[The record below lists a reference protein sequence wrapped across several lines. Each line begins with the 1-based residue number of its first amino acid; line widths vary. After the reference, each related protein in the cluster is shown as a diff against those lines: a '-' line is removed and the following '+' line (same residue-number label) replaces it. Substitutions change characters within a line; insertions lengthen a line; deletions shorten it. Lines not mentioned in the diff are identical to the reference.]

1 MIVNVA
7 GFGLILVLC
16 IWLLCETKLAKHYL
30 RPDSTSAWTY
40 AAKVGGIIAFVRIAI
55 FWYATYRELAG
66 TQSISMLPLLLLL
79 FPEGAAI
86 PRNWPPTAAHLLF
99 SNGLLAAGSFGFGLL
114 IAGLEKARSFLRNN
128 AR

>member
-1 MIVNVA
+1 VMVTVA
-7 GFGLILVLC
+7 GFGLILMLC

-30 RPDSTSAWTY
+30 RPDSSVWAY

-66 TQSISMLPLLLLL
+66 TQSISELPLLLLL

-86 PRNWPPTAAHLLF
+86 PRI
-99 SNGLLAAGSFGFGLL
+99 G
-114 IAGLEKARSFLRNN
+114 RLRRRICCFQMNY
-128 AR
+128 

>member
-1 MIVNVA
+1 
-7 GFGLILVLC
+7 
-16 IWLLCETKLAKHYL
+16 L
-30 RPDSTSAWTY
+30 RPDSTSVWTY
-40 AAKVGGIIAFVRIAI
+40 AAKVGGIIAFVRISI
-55 FWYATYRELAG
+55 FWYATYRELAR

-114 IAGLEKARSFLRNN
+114 IAGLVKARPFLRSN

>member
-1 MIVNVA
+1 
-7 GFGLILVLC
+7 L
-16 IWLLCETKLAKHYL
+16 K
-30 RPDSTSAWTY
+30 PDSTSVWTY

-114 IAGLEKARSFLRNN
+114 IAGLVKARSFLRNN

>member
-1 MIVNVA
+1 
-7 GFGLILVLC
+7 
-16 IWLLCETKLAKHYL
+16 
-30 RPDSTSAWTY
+30 
-40 AAKVGGIIAFVRIAI
+40 
-55 FWYATYRELAG
+55 
-66 TQSISMLPLLLLL
+66 MLPLLLLL

-114 IAGLEKARSFLRNN
+114 IAGLVKARSFLRNN